1 MSVLLGLFFELTM
14 SLTMLRFALLFLAVL
29 ALPVQAATV
38 NDLYQTQVT
47 LIGSDQQADQ
57 AAREQGL
64 ANVLV
69 KISGNTDILNNS
81 AIKAAITNSGRY
93 ISQFGYNQV
102 NGQRAIDLSFDKNQ
116 IKQLLIQSKASIWK
130 DQRPNILVW
139 MVDNDG
145 QQRNILW
152 DQSTNALVSDT
163 KQAAD
168 SRGLPLTFPVGDM
181 TDATAINV
189 SDLWGNFIDPI
200 AAASTRYHADGLLL
214 VKAQQQPDGT
224 VSLNWQFY
232 PQQPSK
238 IATADTQPITGTT
251 SGTLAQTSNKMINQV
266 TDYLANKYA
275 VVLGG
280 VAGGKIN
287 IEVDNIHSTED
298 FFALEKML
306 SNLTTVGSANAMRIK
321 GNSVIF
327 QLNLQGSEQA
337 FHQEISHD
345 NQISQTQ
352 SAVAFAADPV
362 VSTPVAVTPVATT
375 DASAVT
381 STAAVTSAPVVNA
394 LTVTP
399 QNIYSWNS

>member
-1 MSVLLGLFFELTM
+1 M

-29 ALPVQAATV
+29 VLPVQAATV

-47 LIGSDQQADQ
+47 LIGNDQQADQ

-69 KISGNTDILNNS
+69 KISGNTDVLDNV
-81 AIKAAITNSGRY
+81 AIKTAITNSGHY
-93 ISQFGYNQV
+93 ISQFGYSQV
-102 NGQRAIDLSFDKNQ
+102 NGQRAIDLSFDKHQ
-116 IKQLLIQSKASIWK
+116 IKQLLIKSKASIWK

-139 MVDNDG
+139 MVDSDG

-152 DQSTNALVSDT
+152 DQSTNGLVNDT

-181 TDATAINV
+181 TDATAVNA
-189 SDLWGNFIDPI
+189 SDLWGDFIDPI
-200 AAASTRYHADGLLL
+200 ASASAHYHADGLLL
-214 VKAQQQPDGT
+214 VKAQQQPDGS

-232 PQQPSK
+232 PQKPSQ
-238 IATADTQPITGTT
+238 IATAATQPMTGTA
-251 SGTLAQTSNKMINQV
+251 SGTLAQTSTKMINQV

-280 VAGGKIN
+280 VAGGNIN
-287 IEVDNIHSTED
+287 IEVDNIHSTEN

-306 SNLTTVGSANAMRIK
+306 NGLTTVHSANAMRIK

-327 QLNLQGSEQA
+327 QLDLQGSEQA
-337 FHQEISHD
+337 FRQEISND
-345 NQISQTQ
+345 SQVRQTQ
-352 SAVAFAADPV
+352 SGVAFAADPA
-362 VSTPVAVTPVATT
+362 VSTPVAATT
-375 DASAVT
+375 PSSVPAV
-381 STAAVTSAPVVNA
+381 SV

-399 QNIYSWNS
+399 QNIYYWNS

>member
-1 MSVLLGLFFELTM
+1 M

-29 ALPVQAATV
+29 VLPVQAATV
-38 NDLYQTQVT
+38 NDLYRTQVT

-69 KISGNTDILNNS
+69 KISGNTDILNN
-81 AIKAAITNSGRY
+81 ATIKTAITNSGRY
-93 ISQFGYNQV
+93 VSQLGYSQV
-102 NGQRAIDLSFDKNQ
+102 DGQRAINLSFDKNQ
-116 IKQLLIQSKASIWK
+116 IKQLLIKSKASIWK

-152 DQSTNALVSDT
+152 DQSTNALVNDT

-168 SRGLPLTFPVGDM
+168 SRGLPLTFPVGDI
-181 TDATAINV
+181 TDETAVNA
-189 SDLWGNFIDPI
+189 SDLWGGFIDPI
-200 AAASTRYHADGLLL
+200 AVASTRYHADGLLL
-214 VKAQQQPDGT
+214 VKAQQQPDGN

-238 IATADTQPITGTT
+238 IATVEVQPITGTT
-251 SGTLAQTSNKMINQV
+251 SGTLAQSSNKMINQV

-280 VAGGKIN
+280 VAGGKVN
-287 IEVDNIHSTED
+287 IEVDNIQSTEN

-306 SNLTTVGSANAMRIK
+306 NGLTTVNSANAMRIK
-321 GNSVIF
+321 GDSVIF

-345 NQISQTQ
+345 DQVRQTQ
-352 SAVAFAADPV
+352 SAIAFAADPV
-362 VSTPVAVTPVATT
+362 VSTTSAIIPVTT
-375 DASAVT
+375 DTVSAVP
-381 STAAVTSAPVVNA
+381 SVTASSA

>member
-1 MSVLLGLFFELTM
+1 
-14 SLTMLRFALLFLAVL
+14 MLRFALLFLAVL
-29 ALPVQAATV
+29 VLPVQAATV
-38 NDLYQTQVT
+38 NDLYRTQVT

-69 KISGNTDILNNS
+69 KISGNTDILNN
-81 AIKAAITNSGRY
+81 ATIKTAITNSGRY
-93 ISQFGYNQV
+93 VSQLGYSQV
-102 NGQRAIDLSFDKNQ
+102 DGQRAINLSFDKNQ
-116 IKQLLIQSKASIWK
+116 IKQLLIKSKASIWK

-152 DQSTNALVSDT
+152 DQSTNALVNDT
-163 KQAAD
+163 TQAAD
-168 SRGLPLTFPVGDM
+168 SRGLPLTFPVGDI
-181 TDATAINV
+181 TDETAVNA
-189 SDLWGNFIDPI
+189 SDLWGGFIDPI
-200 AAASTRYHADGLLL
+200 AVASTRYHADGLLL
-214 VKAQQQPDGT
+214 VKAQQQPDGN

-238 IATADTQPITGTT
+238 IATAEVQPITGTT
-251 SGTLAQTSNKMINQV
+251 SGTLAQSSNKMINQV

-280 VAGGKIN
+280 VAGGKVN
-287 IEVDNIHSTED
+287 IEVDNIQSTEN

-306 SNLTTVGSANAMRIK
+306 NGLTTVNSANAMRIK
-321 GNSVIF
+321 GDSVIF

-345 NQISQTQ
+345 DQVRQTQ
-352 SAVAFAADPV
+352 SAIAFAADPV
-362 VSTPVAVTPVATT
+362 VSTTSAIIPVTT
-375 DASAVT
+375 DTVSAVP
-381 STAAVTSAPVVNA
+381 SVTASSA

>member
-1 MSVLLGLFFELTM
+1 
-14 SLTMLRFALLFLAVL
+14 MLRFALLFLAVL
-29 ALPVQAATV
+29 ALPVRAATV
-38 NDLYQTQVT
+38 NDLYQTQVA

-69 KISGNTDILNNS
+69 KISGNTDILNNP

-93 ISQFGYNQV
+93 ISQFGYSQID
-102 NGQRAIDLSFDKNQ
+102 GQRALDLSFDKNQ
-116 IKQLLIQSKASIWK
+116 IKQLLMQSKASIWK

-139 MVDNDG
+139 MVDSDG

-152 DQSTNALVSDT
+152 DQSTNALVNDT

-168 SRGLPLTFPVGDM
+168 SRGLPLTFPVGDI
-181 TDATAINV
+181 TDATAVNV

-200 AAASTRYHADGLLL
+200 AAASHRYHANGLLL

-238 IATADTQPITGTT
+238 IATADTQPITGTA
-251 SGTLAQTSNKMINQV
+251 SGTLAQTSTQMINKV

-280 VAGGKIN
+280 VAGGKVN
-287 IEVDNIHSTED
+287 IEVDNIQSTED

-306 SNLTTVGSANAMRIK
+306 NNLTTVGSANAMRIK

-337 FHQEISHD
+337 FRQEISHD
-345 NQISQTQ
+345 NQVSQAQ
-352 SAVAFAADPV
+352 SGVAFAADSVP
-362 VSTPVAVTPVATT
+362 TPAVAPTSATTTASAITATTPSSVTP
-375 DASAVT
+375 
-381 STAAVTSAPVVNA
+381 
-394 LTVTP
+394 LTVSP
-399 QNIYSWNS
+399 QNVYDWNS

>member
-1 MSVLLGLFFELTM
+1 M

-29 ALPVQAATV
+29 VLPVQAATV
-38 NDLYQTQVT
+38 NDLYRTQVT

-69 KISGNTDILNNS
+69 KISGNTDILNN
-81 AIKAAITNSGRY
+81 ATIKTAITNSGRY
-93 ISQFGYNQV
+93 VSQLGYSQV
-102 NGQRAIDLSFDKNQ
+102 DGQRAINLSFDKNQ
-116 IKQLLIQSKASIWK
+116 IKQLLIKSKASIWK

-152 DQSTNALVSDT
+152 DQSTNALVNDT

-168 SRGLPLTFPVGDM
+168 SRGLPLTFPVGDI
-181 TDATAINV
+181 TDETAVNA
-189 SDLWGNFIDPI
+189 SDLWGGFIDPI
-200 AAASTRYHADGLLL
+200 AVASTRYHADGLLL
-214 VKAQQQPDGT
+214 VKAQQQPDGN

-238 IATADTQPITGTT
+238 IATVEVQPITGIT
-251 SGTLAQTSNKMINQV
+251 SGTLAQSSNKMINQV

-280 VAGGKIN
+280 VAGGKVN
-287 IEVDNIHSTED
+287 IEVDNIQSTEN

-306 SNLTTVGSANAMRIK
+306 NGLTTVNSANAMRIK
-321 GNSVIF
+321 GDSVIF

-345 NQISQTQ
+345 DQVRQTQ
-352 SAVAFAADPV
+352 SAIAFAADPV
-362 VSTPVAVTPVATT
+362 VSTTSAIIPVTT
-375 DASAVT
+375 DTVSAVP
-381 STAAVTSAPVVNA
+381 SVTASSA

>member
-1 MSVLLGLFFELTM
+1 
-14 SLTMLRFALLFLAVL
+14 MLRFALLFLAVL
-29 ALPVQAATV
+29 ALPVRAATV
-38 NDLYQTQVT
+38 NDLYQTQVA

-93 ISQFGYNQV
+93 ISQFGYSQV
-102 NGQRAIDLSFDKNQ
+102 DGQRALDLSFDKNQ

-139 MVDNDG
+139 MVDSDG

-152 DQSTNALVSDT
+152 DQSTNALVNDT

-168 SRGLPLTFPVGDM
+168 SRGLPLTFPVGDI
-181 TDATAINV
+181 TDATAVNV

-200 AAASTRYHADGLLL
+200 AAASHRYNANGLLL

-238 IATADTQPITGTT
+238 IATAETQPITGTA
-251 SGTLAQTSNKMINQV
+251 SGTLAQTSTQMINKV

-275 VVLGG
+275 VALGG
-280 VAGGKIN
+280 VAGGKVN
-287 IEVDNIHSTED
+287 IEVDNIQSTED

-306 SNLTTVGSANAMRIK
+306 NNLTTVGSANAMRIK

-337 FHQEISHD
+337 FRQEISHD
-345 NQISQTQ
+345 NQVSQAQ

-362 VSTPVAVTPVATT
+362 PTPAVAPASATT
-375 DASAVT
+375 TASAVT
-381 STAAVTSAPVVNA
+381 ATTPSSVTP
-394 LTVTP
+394 LTVSP
-399 QNIYSWNS
+399 QNIYDWNS

>member
-29 ALPVQAATV
+29 ALPIQAATV

-47 LIGSDQQADQ
+47 LIGNDQQADQ

-69 KISGNTDILNNS
+69 KISGNTDILNNP
-81 AIKAAITNSGRY
+81 AIKTAITNSGSY
-93 ISQFGYNQV
+93 ISQFGYSQV
-102 NGQRAIDLSFDKNQ
+102 DGQRAIDLSFDKNQ

-139 MVDNDG
+139 MVDSDG

-152 DQSTNALVSDT
+152 DQSTNALINDT

-168 SRGLPLTFPVGDM
+168 SRGLPLTFPVGDI
-181 TDATAINV
+181 TDATAVNV

-200 AAASTRYHADGLLL
+200 AAASTRYHADGVLL
-214 VKAQQQPDGT
+214 VKALQQPNSN

-238 IATADTQPITGTT
+238 IASADTQPITGTT
-251 SGTLAQTSNKMINQV
+251 SGTLAQTSTKMINQV
-266 TDYLANKYA
+266 TDYLAHKYA

-280 VAGGKIN
+280 VAGGQIN
-287 IEVDNIHSTED
+287 IEVDNIQSTED

-306 SNLTTVGSANAMRIK
+306 NNLTTVGSANAMRIK

-337 FHQEISHD
+337 FRQEISHD
-345 NQISQTQ
+345 DQVHQTQ

-362 VSTPVAVTPVATT
+362 LPTATAPVGAST
-375 DASAVT
+375 ST
-381 STAAVTSAPVVNA
+381 STAPAITTSSVPVVNA

-399 QNIYSWNS
+399 QNIYYWNS

>member
-1 MSVLLGLFFELTM
+1 M

-29 ALPVQAATV
+29 ALPIQAATV

-47 LIGSDQQADQ
+47 LIGNDQQADQ

-69 KISGNTDILNNS
+69 KISGNTDILNNP
-81 AIKAAITNSGRY
+81 AIKTAITNSGSY
-93 ISQFGYNQV
+93 ISQFGYSQV
-102 NGQRAIDLSFDKNQ
+102 DGQRAIDLSFDKNQ

-139 MVDNDG
+139 MVDSDG

-152 DQSTNALVSDT
+152 DQSTNALINDT

-168 SRGLPLTFPVGDM
+168 SRGLPLTFPVGDII
-181 TDATAINV
+181 DATAVNV

-200 AAASTRYHADGLLL
+200 AAASTRYHADGVLL
-214 VKAQQQPDGT
+214 VKALQQPNSN

-238 IATADTQPITGTT
+238 IASADTQPITGTT
-251 SGTLAQTSNKMINQV
+251 SGTLAQTSTKMINQV
-266 TDYLANKYA
+266 TDYLAHKYA

-280 VAGGKIN
+280 VAGGQIN
-287 IEVDNIHSTED
+287 IEVDNIQSTED

-306 SNLTTVGSANAMRIK
+306 NNLTTVGSANAMRIK

-337 FHQEISHD
+337 FRQEISHD
-345 NQISQTQ
+345 DQVHQTQ

-362 VSTPVAVTPVATT
+362 LPTATAPVGAST
-375 DASAVT
+375 ST
-381 STAAVTSAPVVNA
+381 STAPAITTSSVPVVNA

-399 QNIYSWNS
+399 QNIYYWNS

>member
-1 MSVLLGLFFELTM
+1 M

-29 ALPVQAATV
+29 VLPVQAATV

-47 LIGSDQQADQ
+47 LIGNDQQADQ

-69 KISGNTDILNNS
+69 KISGNTDVLDNV
-81 AIKAAITNSGRY
+81 AIKTAITNSGHY
-93 ISQFGYNQV
+93 ISQFGYSQV
-102 NGQRAIDLSFDKNQ
+102 NGQRAIDLSFDKHQ
-116 IKQLLIQSKASIWK
+116 IKQLLIKSKASIWK

-139 MVDNDG
+139 MVDSDG

-152 DQSTNALVSDT
+152 DQSTNGLVSDT

-181 TDATAINV
+181 TDATAVNA
-189 SDLWGNFIDPI
+189 SDLWGDFIDPI
-200 AAASTRYHADGLLL
+200 ASASAHYNADGLLL
-214 VKAQQQPDGT
+214 VKAQQQPDGN

-238 IATADTQPITGTT
+238 IATTETQPISGTT
-251 SGTLAQTSNKMINQV
+251 LGTLAQTSTKMINQV
-266 TDYLANKYA
+266 TDYLAKKYA

-280 VAGGKIN
+280 AAGGNIN
-287 IEVDNIHSTED
+287 IEVDNIHSTEN

-306 SNLTTVGSANAMRIK
+306 NGLTTVHSANAMRIK

-345 NQISQTQ
+345 DQIRQTQ
-352 SAVAFAADPV
+352 SGVAFAADPA
-362 VSTPVAVTPVATT
+362 VSTPVTA
-375 DASAVT
+375 T
-381 STAAVTSAPVVNA
+381 STAATTPSSVPAVSV

-399 QNIYSWNS
+399 QNIYYWNS

>member
-29 ALPVQAATV
+29 ALPIQAATV

-47 LIGSDQQADQ
+47 LIGNDQQADQ

-69 KISGNTDILNNS
+69 KISGNTDILNNP
-81 AIKAAITNSGRY
+81 AIKTAITNSGSY
-93 ISQFGYNQV
+93 ISQFGYSQV
-102 NGQRAIDLSFDKNQ
+102 DGQRAIDLSFDKNQ

-139 MVDNDG
+139 MVDSDG

-152 DQSTNALVSDT
+152 DQSTNALINDT

-168 SRGLPLTFPVGDM
+168 SRGLPLTFPVGDI
-181 TDATAINV
+181 TDATAVNV

-200 AAASTRYHADGLLL
+200 AAASTRYHADGVLL
-214 VKAQQQPDGT
+214 VKAQQQPNGN

-238 IATADTQPITGTT
+238 IASADTQPITGTT
-251 SGTLAQTSNKMINQV
+251 SGTLAQTSTKMINQV
-266 TDYLANKYA
+266 TDYLAHKYA

-280 VAGGKIN
+280 VAGGQIN
-287 IEVDNIHSTED
+287 IEVDNIQSTED

-306 SNLTTVGSANAMRIK
+306 NNLTTVGSANAMRIK

-337 FHQEISHD
+337 FRQEISHD
-345 NQISQTQ
+345 DQVHQTQ

-362 VSTPVAVTPVATT
+362 LPTATAPVGAST
-375 DASAVT
+375 ST
-381 STAAVTSAPVVNA
+381 STAPAITTSSVPVVNA

-399 QNIYSWNS
+399 QNIYYWNS

>member
-1 MSVLLGLFFELTM
+1 
-14 SLTMLRFALLFLAVL
+14 MLRFALLFLAVL
-29 ALPVQAATV
+29 VLPVQAATV
-38 NDLYQTQVT
+38 NDLYRTQVT

-69 KISGNTDILNNS
+69 KISGNTDILNN
-81 AIKAAITNSGRY
+81 ATIKTAITNSGRY
-93 ISQFGYNQV
+93 VSQLGYSQV
-102 NGQRAIDLSFDKNQ
+102 DGQRAINLSFDKNQ
-116 IKQLLIQSKASIWK
+116 IKQLLIKSKASIWK

-152 DQSTNALVSDT
+152 DQSTNALVNDT

-168 SRGLPLTFPVGDM
+168 SRGLPLTFPVGDI
-181 TDATAINV
+181 TDETAVNA
-189 SDLWGNFIDPI
+189 SDLWGGFIDPI
-200 AAASTRYHADGLLL
+200 AVASTSYHADGLLL
-214 VKAQQQPDGT
+214 VKAQQQPDGN

-238 IATADTQPITGTT
+238 IATAEVQPITGTT
-251 SGTLAQTSNKMINQV
+251 SGTLAQSSNKMINQV

-280 VAGGKIN
+280 VAGGKVN
-287 IEVDNIHSTED
+287 IEVDNIQSTEN

-306 SNLTTVGSANAMRIK
+306 NGLTTVNSANAMRIK
-321 GNSVIF
+321 GDSVIF

-345 NQISQTQ
+345 DQVRQTQ
-352 SAVAFAADPV
+352 SAIAFAADPV
-362 VSTPVAVTPVATT
+362 VSTTSAIIPVATDT
-375 DASAVT
+375 VSAVP
-381 STAAVTSAPVVNA
+381 SVTASSA

>member
-1 MSVLLGLFFELTM
+1 M

-29 ALPVQAATV
+29 VLPVQAATV
-38 NDLYQTQVT
+38 NDLYRTQVT

-69 KISGNTDILNNS
+69 KISGNTDILNN
-81 AIKAAITNSGRY
+81 ATIKTAITNSGRY
-93 ISQFGYNQV
+93 VSQLGYSQV
-102 NGQRAIDLSFDKNQ
+102 DGQRAINLSFDKNQ
-116 IKQLLIQSKASIWK
+116 IKQLLIKSKASIWK

-152 DQSTNALVSDT
+152 DQSTNALVNDT

-168 SRGLPLTFPVGDM
+168 SRGLPLTFPVGDI
-181 TDATAINV
+181 TDETAVNA
-189 SDLWGNFIDPI
+189 SDLWGGFIDPI
-200 AAASTRYHADGLLL
+200 AVASTRYHADGLLL
-214 VKAQQQPDGT
+214 VKAQQQPDGN

-238 IATADTQPITGTT
+238 IATAEVQPITGTT
-251 SGTLAQTSNKMINQV
+251 SGTLAQSSNKMINQV

-280 VAGGKIN
+280 VAGGKVN
-287 IEVDNIHSTED
+287 IEVDNIQSTEN

-306 SNLTTVGSANAMRIK
+306 NGLTTVNSANAMRIK
-321 GNSVIF
+321 GDSVIF

-345 NQISQTQ
+345 DQVRQTQ
-352 SAVAFAADPV
+352 SAIAFAADPV
-362 VSTPVAVTPVATT
+362 VSTTSAIIPVTT
-375 DASAVT
+375 DTVSAVP
-381 STAAVTSAPVVNA
+381 SVTASSA

>member
-1 MSVLLGLFFELTM
+1 
-14 SLTMLRFALLFLAVL
+14 MLRFALLFLAVL
-29 ALPVQAATV
+29 VLPVQAATV
-38 NDLYQTQVT
+38 NDLYRTQVT

-69 KISGNTDILNNS
+69 KISGNTDILNN
-81 AIKAAITNSGRY
+81 ATIKTAITNSGRY
-93 ISQFGYNQV
+93 VSQLGYSQV
-102 NGQRAIDLSFDKNQ
+102 DGQRAIDLSFDKNQ
-116 IKQLLIQSKASIWK
+116 IKQLLIKSKASIWK

-152 DQSTNALVSDT
+152 DQSTNALVNDT

-168 SRGLPLTFPVGDM
+168 SRGLPLTFPVGDI
-181 TDATAINV
+181 TDETAVNA
-189 SDLWGNFIDPI
+189 SDLWGGFIDPI
-200 AAASTRYHADGLLL
+200 AVASTRYHADGLLL
-214 VKAQQQPDGT
+214 VKAQQQPDGN

-238 IATADTQPITGTT
+238 IATAEVQPITGTT
-251 SGTLAQTSNKMINQV
+251 SGTLAQSSNKMINQV

-280 VAGGKIN
+280 VAGGKVN
-287 IEVDNIHSTED
+287 IEVDNIQSTEN

-306 SNLTTVGSANAMRIK
+306 NGLTTVNSANAMRIK
-321 GNSVIF
+321 GDSVIF

-345 NQISQTQ
+345 DQVRQTQ
-352 SAVAFAADPV
+352 SAIAFAADPV
-362 VSTPVAVTPVATT
+362 VSTTSAIIPVTT
-375 DASAVT
+375 DTVSAVP
-381 STAAVTSAPVVNA
+381 SVTASSA

>member
-1 MSVLLGLFFELTM
+1 
-14 SLTMLRFALLFLAVL
+14 MLRFALLFLAVL

-47 LIGSDQQADQ
+47 LIGNDQQADQ

-69 KISGNTDILNNS
+69 KISGNTDVLDNA
-81 AIKAAITNSGRY
+81 AIKTAITNSGHY
-93 ISQFGYNQV
+93 ISQFGYSQV
-102 NGQRAIDLSFDKNQ
+102 NGQRAIDLSFDKHQ
-116 IKQLLIQSKASIWK
+116 IKQLLIKSKASIWK

-139 MVDNDG
+139 MVDSDG

-152 DQSTNALVSDT
+152 DQSTNGLVNDT

-181 TDATAINV
+181 TDATAVNA
-189 SDLWGNFIDPI
+189 SDLWGDFIDPI
-200 AAASTRYHADGLLL
+200 ASASAHYNADGLLL
-214 VKAQQQPDGT
+214 VKAQQQPDGN

-238 IATADTQPITGTT
+238 IATTETQPISGTT
-251 SGTLAQTSNKMINQV
+251 SGTLAQTSTKMINQV
-266 TDYLANKYA
+266 TDYLAKKYA

-280 VAGGKIN
+280 VAGGNIN
-287 IEVDNIHSTED
+287 IEVDNIHSTEN

-306 SNLTTVGSANAMRIK
+306 NGLTTVHSANAMRIK

-345 NQISQTQ
+345 DQIRQIQ
-352 SAVAFAADPV
+352 SGVAFAADPA
-362 VSTPVAVTPVATT
+362 VSTPVTA
-375 DASAVT
+375 T
-381 STAAVTSAPVVNA
+381 STAATTPSSVPAVSV

-399 QNIYSWNS
+399 QNIYYWNS

>member
-1 MSVLLGLFFELTM
+1 MSALLGLFFELTM

-29 ALPVQAATV
+29 ALPVRAATV
-38 NDLYQTQVT
+38 NDLYQTQVA

-93 ISQFGYNQV
+93 ISQFGYSQV
-102 NGQRAIDLSFDKNQ
+102 DGQRALDLSFDKNQ

-139 MVDNDG
+139 MVDSDG

-152 DQSTNALVSDT
+152 DQSTNALVNDT

-168 SRGLPLTFPVGDM
+168 SRGLPLTFPVGDI
-181 TDATAINV
+181 TDATAVNV

-200 AAASTRYHADGLLL
+200 AAASHRYHANGLLL

-238 IATADTQPITGTT
+238 IATAETQPITGTA
-251 SGTLAQTSNKMINQV
+251 SGTLAQTSTQMINKV

-275 VVLGG
+275 VALGG
-280 VAGGKIN
+280 VAGGKVN
-287 IEVDNIHSTED
+287 IEVDNIQSTED

-306 SNLTTVGSANAMRIK
+306 NNLTTVGSANAMRIK

-337 FHQEISHD
+337 FRQEISHD
-345 NQISQTQ
+345 NQVSQAQ

-362 VSTPVAVTPVATT
+362 PTPAVAPASATT
-375 DASAVT
+375 TASAVT
-381 STAAVTSAPVVNA
+381 ATTPSSVTP
-394 LTVTP
+394 LTVSP
-399 QNIYSWNS
+399 QNIYDWNS

>member
-1 MSVLLGLFFELTM
+1 M

-29 ALPVQAATV
+29 ALPIQAATV

-47 LIGSDQQADQ
+47 LIGNDQQADQ

-69 KISGNTDILNNS
+69 KISGNTDILNNP
-81 AIKAAITNSGRY
+81 AIKTAITNSGSY
-93 ISQFGYNQV
+93 ISQFGYSQV
-102 NGQRAIDLSFDKNQ
+102 DGQRAIDLSFDKNQ

-139 MVDNDG
+139 MVDSDG

-152 DQSTNALVSDT
+152 DQSTNALINDT

-168 SRGLPLTFPVGDM
+168 SRGLPLTFPVGDI
-181 TDATAINV
+181 TDATAVNV

-200 AAASTRYHADGLLL
+200 AAASTRYHADGVLL
-214 VKAQQQPDGT
+214 VKALQQPNSN

-238 IATADTQPITGTT
+238 IASADTQPITGTT
-251 SGTLAQTSNKMINQV
+251 SGTLAQTSTKMINQV
-266 TDYLANKYA
+266 TDYLAHKYA

-280 VAGGKIN
+280 VAGGQIN
-287 IEVDNIHSTED
+287 IEVDNIQSTED

-306 SNLTTVGSANAMRIK
+306 NNLTTVGSANAMRIK

-337 FHQEISHD
+337 FRQEISHD
-345 NQISQTQ
+345 DQVHQTQ

-362 VSTPVAVTPVATT
+362 LPTATAPVGAST
-375 DASAVT
+375 ST
-381 STAAVTSAPVVNA
+381 STAPAITTSSVPVVNA

-399 QNIYSWNS
+399 QNIYYWNS

>member
-1 MSVLLGLFFELTM
+1 
-14 SLTMLRFALLFLAVL
+14 MLRFALLFLAVL
-29 ALPVQAATV
+29 VLPVQAATV
-38 NDLYQTQVT
+38 NDLYRTQVT

-69 KISGNTDILNNS
+69 KISGNTDILNN
-81 AIKAAITNSGRY
+81 ATIKTAITNSGRY
-93 ISQFGYNQV
+93 VSQLGYSQV
-102 NGQRAIDLSFDKNQ
+102 DGQRAINLSFDKNQ
-116 IKQLLIQSKASIWK
+116 IKQLLIKSKASIWK
-130 DQRPNILVW
+130 EQRPNILVW

-152 DQSTNALVSDT
+152 DQSTNALVNDT

-168 SRGLPLTFPVGDM
+168 SRGLPLTFPVGDI
-181 TDATAINV
+181 TDETAVNA
-189 SDLWGNFIDPI
+189 SDLWGGFIDPI
-200 AAASTRYHADGLLL
+200 AVASTRYHADGLLL
-214 VKAQQQPDGT
+214 VKAQQQPDGN

-238 IATADTQPITGTT
+238 IATAEVQPITGTT
-251 SGTLAQTSNKMINQV
+251 SGTLAQSSNKMINQV

-280 VAGGKIN
+280 VAGGKVN
-287 IEVDNIHSTED
+287 IEVDNIQSTEN

-306 SNLTTVGSANAMRIK
+306 NGLTTVNSANAMRIK
-321 GNSVIF
+321 GDSVIF

-345 NQISQTQ
+345 DQVRQTQ
-352 SAVAFAADPV
+352 SAIAFAADPV
-362 VSTPVAVTPVATT
+362 VSTTSAIIPVTT
-375 DASAVT
+375 DTVSAVP
-381 STAAVTSAPVVNA
+381 SVTASSA
-394 LTVTP
+394 LTVTA

>member
-1 MSVLLGLFFELTM
+1 
-14 SLTMLRFALLFLAVL
+14 MLRFALLFLAVL
-29 ALPVQAATV
+29 ALPVRAATV
-38 NDLYQTQVT
+38 NDLYQTQVA

-93 ISQFGYNQV
+93 ISQFGYSQV
-102 NGQRAIDLSFDKNQ
+102 DGQRALDLSFDKNQ
-116 IKQLLIQSKASIWK
+116 IKQLLMQSKASIWK

-139 MVDNDG
+139 MVDSDG

-152 DQSTNALVSDT
+152 DQSTNALVNDT

-168 SRGLPLTFPVGDM
+168 SRGLPLTFPVGDI
-181 TDATAINV
+181 TDATAVNV

-200 AAASTRYHADGLLL
+200 ATASHRYHANGLLL
-214 VKAQQQPDGT
+214 VKALQQPDGT
-224 VSLNWQFY
+224 VSLNWKFY

-238 IATADTQPITGTT
+238 IATADTQPITGTA
-251 SGTLAQTSNKMINQV
+251 SGTLAQTSTQMINKV
-266 TDYLANKYA
+266 TDYLAKKYA

-280 VAGGKIN
+280 VAGGKVN
-287 IEVDNIHSTED
+287 IEVDNIQSTED

-306 SNLTTVGSANAMRIK
+306 NNLTTVGSANAMRIK

-337 FHQEISHD
+337 FRQEISHD
-345 NQISQTQ
+345 NQVSKAQ
-352 SAVAFAADPV
+352 SAVAFAADSVP
-362 VSTPVAVTPVATT
+362 TPAVAPASATTTASAITATTPSSVTP
-375 DASAVT
+375 
-381 STAAVTSAPVVNA
+381 
-394 LTVTP
+394 LTVSP
-399 QNIYSWNS
+399 QNVYDWNS

>member
-1 MSVLLGLFFELTM
+1 M

-29 ALPVQAATV
+29 ALPIQAATV

-47 LIGSDQQADQ
+47 LIGNDQQADQ

-69 KISGNTDILNNS
+69 KISGNTDILNNP
-81 AIKAAITNSGRY
+81 AIKTAITNSGSY
-93 ISQFGYNQV
+93 ISQFGYSQV
-102 NGQRAIDLSFDKNQ
+102 DGQRAIDLSFDKNQ

-139 MVDNDG
+139 MVDSDG

-152 DQSTNALVSDT
+152 DQSTNALINDT

-168 SRGLPLTFPVGDM
+168 SRGLPLTFPVGDI
-181 TDATAINV
+181 TDATAVNV

-200 AAASTRYHADGLLL
+200 AAASTRYHADGVLL
-214 VKAQQQPDGT
+214 VKALQQPNGN

-238 IATADTQPITGTT
+238 IASADTQPITGTT
-251 SGTLAQTSNKMINQV
+251 SGTLAQTSTKMINQV
-266 TDYLANKYA
+266 TDYLAHKYA

-280 VAGGKIN
+280 VAGGQIN
-287 IEVDNIHSTED
+287 IEVDNIQSTED

-306 SNLTTVGSANAMRIK
+306 NNLTTVGSANAMRIK

-337 FHQEISHD
+337 FRQEISHD
-345 NQISQTQ
+345 DQVHQTQ

-362 VSTPVAVTPVATT
+362 LPTATAPVGAST
-375 DASAVT
+375 ST
-381 STAAVTSAPVVNA
+381 STAPAITTSSVPVVNA

-399 QNIYSWNS
+399 QNIYYWNS

>member
-1 MSVLLGLFFELTM
+1 
-14 SLTMLRFALLFLAVL
+14 MLRFALLFLAVL
-29 ALPVQAATV
+29 ALPVRAATV
-38 NDLYQTQVT
+38 NDLYQTQVA

-93 ISQFGYNQV
+93 ISQFGYSQV
-102 NGQRAIDLSFDKNQ
+102 DGQRALDLSFDKNQ

-139 MVDNDG
+139 MVDSDG

-152 DQSTNALVSDT
+152 DQSTNALVNDT

-168 SRGLPLTFPVGDM
+168 SRGLPLTFPVGDI
-181 TDATAINV
+181 TDATAVNV

-200 AAASTRYHADGLLL
+200 AAASHRYHANGLLL

-224 VSLNWQFY
+224 VNLNWQFY

-238 IATADTQPITGTT
+238 IATAETQPITGTA
-251 SGTLAQTSNKMINQV
+251 SGTLAQTSTQMINKV

-275 VVLGG
+275 VALGG
-280 VAGGKIN
+280 VAGGKVN
-287 IEVDNIHSTED
+287 IEVDNIQSTED

-306 SNLTTVGSANAMRIK
+306 NNLTTVGSANAMRIK

-337 FHQEISHD
+337 FRQEISHD
-345 NQISQTQ
+345 NQVSQAQ

-362 VSTPVAVTPVATT
+362 PTPAVAPASATT
-375 DASAVT
+375 TASAVT
-381 STAAVTSAPVVNA
+381 ATTPSSVTP
-394 LTVTP
+394 LTVSP
-399 QNIYSWNS
+399 QNIYDWNS

>member
-1 MSVLLGLFFELTM
+1 M

-29 ALPVQAATV
+29 VLPVQAATV
-38 NDLYQTQVT
+38 NDLYRTQVT

-69 KISGNTDILNNS
+69 KISGNTDILNN
-81 AIKAAITNSGRY
+81 ATIKTAITNSGRY
-93 ISQFGYNQV
+93 VSQLGYSQV
-102 NGQRAIDLSFDKNQ
+102 DGQRAINLSFDKNQ
-116 IKQLLIQSKASIWK
+116 IKQLLIKSKASIWK

-152 DQSTNALVSDT
+152 DQSTNALVNDT

-168 SRGLPLTFPVGDM
+168 SRGLPLTFPVGDI
-181 TDATAINV
+181 TDETAVNA
-189 SDLWGNFIDPI
+189 SDLWGGFIDPI
-200 AAASTRYHADGLLL
+200 AVASTRYHADGLLL
-214 VKAQQQPDGT
+214 AKAQQQPDGN

-238 IATADTQPITGTT
+238 IATAEVQPITGTT
-251 SGTLAQTSNKMINQV
+251 SGTLAQSSNKMINQV

-280 VAGGKIN
+280 VAGGKVN
-287 IEVDNIHSTED
+287 IEVDNIQSTEN

-306 SNLTTVGSANAMRIK
+306 NGLTTVNSANAMRIK
-321 GNSVIF
+321 GDSVIF

-345 NQISQTQ
+345 DQVRQTQ
-352 SAVAFAADPV
+352 SAIAFAADPV
-362 VSTPVAVTPVATT
+362 VSTTSAIIPVTT
-375 DASAVT
+375 DTVSAVP
-381 STAAVTSAPVVNA
+381 SVTASSA

>member
-1 MSVLLGLFFELTM
+1 M

-29 ALPVQAATV
+29 ALPIQAATV

-47 LIGSDQQADQ
+47 LIGNDQQADQ

-69 KISGNTDILNNS
+69 KISGNTDILNNP
-81 AIKAAITNSGRY
+81 AIKTAITNSGSY
-93 ISQFGYNQV
+93 ISQFGYSQV
-102 NGQRAIDLSFDKNQ
+102 DGQRAIDLSFDKNQ

-139 MVDNDG
+139 MVDSDG

-152 DQSTNALVSDT
+152 DQSTNALINDT

-168 SRGLPLTFPVGDM
+168 SRGLPLTFPVGDI
-181 TDATAINV
+181 TDATAVNV

-200 AAASTRYHADGLLL
+200 AAASTRYHADGVLL
-214 VKAQQQPDGT
+214 VKAQQQPNGN

-238 IATADTQPITGTT
+238 IASADTQPITGTT
-251 SGTLAQTSNKMINQV
+251 SGTLAQTSTKMINQV
-266 TDYLANKYA
+266 TDYLAHKYA

-280 VAGGKIN
+280 VAGGQIN
-287 IEVDNIHSTED
+287 IEVDNIQSTED

-306 SNLTTVGSANAMRIK
+306 NNLTTVGSANAMRIK

-337 FHQEISHD
+337 FRQEISHD
-345 NQISQTQ
+345 DQVHQTQ

-362 VSTPVAVTPVATT
+362 LPTATAPVGAST
-375 DASAVT
+375 ST
-381 STAAVTSAPVVNA
+381 STAPAITTSSVPVVNA

-399 QNIYSWNS
+399 QNIYYWNS

>member
-1 MSVLLGLFFELTM
+1 
-14 SLTMLRFALLFLAVL
+14 MLRFALLFLAVL
-29 ALPVQAATV
+29 ALPIQAATV

-47 LIGSDQQADQ
+47 LIGNDQQADQ

-69 KISGNTDILNNS
+69 KISGNTDILNNP
-81 AIKAAITNSGRY
+81 AIKTAITNSGSY
-93 ISQFGYNQV
+93 ISQFGYSQV
-102 NGQRAIDLSFDKNQ
+102 DGQRAIDLSFDKNQ

-139 MVDNDG
+139 MVDSDG

-152 DQSTNALVSDT
+152 DQSTNALINDT

-168 SRGLPLTFPVGDM
+168 SRGLPLTFPVGDI
-181 TDATAINV
+181 TDATAVNV

-200 AAASTRYHADGLLL
+200 AAASTRYHADGVLL
-214 VKAQQQPDGT
+214 VKAQQQPNGN

-238 IATADTQPITGTT
+238 IASADTQPITGTT
-251 SGTLAQTSNKMINQV
+251 SGTLAQTSTKMINQV
-266 TDYLANKYA
+266 TDYLAHKYA

-280 VAGGKIN
+280 VAGGQIN
-287 IEVDNIHSTED
+287 IEVDNIQSTED

-306 SNLTTVGSANAMRIK
+306 NNLTTVGSANAMRIK

-337 FHQEISHD
+337 FRQEISHD
-345 NQISQTQ
+345 DQVHQTQ

-362 VSTPVAVTPVATT
+362 LPTATAPVGAST
-375 DASAVT
+375 ST
-381 STAAVTSAPVVNA
+381 STAPAITTSSVPVVNA

-399 QNIYSWNS
+399 QNIYYWNS

>member
-1 MSVLLGLFFELTM
+1 
-14 SLTMLRFALLFLAVL
+14 MLRFALLFLAVL
-29 ALPVQAATV
+29 VLPVQAATV
-38 NDLYQTQVT
+38 NDLYRTQVT

-69 KISGNTDILNNS
+69 KISGNTDILNN
-81 AIKAAITNSGRY
+81 ATIKTAITNSGRY
-93 ISQFGYNQV
+93 VSQLGYSQV
-102 NGQRAIDLSFDKNQ
+102 DGQRAINLSFDKNQ
-116 IKQLLIQSKASIWK
+116 IKQLLIKSKASIWK

-152 DQSTNALVSDT
+152 DQSTNALVNDT

-168 SRGLPLTFPVGDM
+168 SRGLPLTFPVGDI
-181 TDATAINV
+181 TDETAVNA
-189 SDLWGNFIDPI
+189 SDLWGGFIDPI
-200 AAASTRYHADGLLL
+200 AVASTRYHADGLLL
-214 VKAQQQPDGT
+214 VKAQQQPDGN

-238 IATADTQPITGTT
+238 IATVEVQPITGTT
-251 SGTLAQTSNKMINQV
+251 SGTLAQSSNKMINQV

-280 VAGGKIN
+280 VAGGKVN
-287 IEVDNIHSTED
+287 IEVDNIQSTEN

-306 SNLTTVGSANAMRIK
+306 NGLTTVNSANAMRIK
-321 GNSVIF
+321 GDSVIF

-345 NQISQTQ
+345 DQVRQTQ
-352 SAVAFAADPV
+352 SAIAFAADPV
-362 VSTPVAVTPVATT
+362 VSTTSAIIPVTT
-375 DASAVT
+375 DTVSAVP
-381 STAAVTSAPVVNA
+381 SVTASSA

>member
-1 MSVLLGLFFELTM
+1 
-14 SLTMLRFALLFLAVL
+14 MLRFALLFLAVL
-29 ALPVQAATV
+29 VLPVQAATV
-38 NDLYQTQVT
+38 NDLYRTQVT

-69 KISGNTDILNNS
+69 KISGNTDILNN
-81 AIKAAITNSGRY
+81 ATIKTAITNSGRY
-93 ISQFGYNQV
+93 VSQLGYSQV
-102 NGQRAIDLSFDKNQ
+102 DGQRAINLSFDKNQ
-116 IKQLLIQSKASIWK
+116 IKQLLIKSKASIWK

-152 DQSTNALVSDT
+152 DQSTNALVNDT

-168 SRGLPLTFPVGDM
+168 SRGLPLTFPVGDI
-181 TDATAINV
+181 TDETAVNA
-189 SDLWGNFIDPI
+189 SDLWGGFIDPI
-200 AAASTRYHADGLLL
+200 AVASTRYHADGLLL
-214 VKAQQQPDGT
+214 VKAQQQPDGN

-238 IATADTQPITGTT
+238 IATVEVQPITGIT
-251 SGTLAQTSNKMINQV
+251 SGTLAQSSNKMINQV

-280 VAGGKIN
+280 VAGGKVN
-287 IEVDNIHSTED
+287 IEVDNIQSTEN

-306 SNLTTVGSANAMRIK
+306 NGLTTVNSANAMRIK
-321 GNSVIF
+321 GDSVIF

-345 NQISQTQ
+345 DQVRQTQ
-352 SAVAFAADPV
+352 SAIAFAADPV
-362 VSTPVAVTPVATT
+362 VSTTSAIIPVTT
-375 DASAVT
+375 DTVSAVP
-381 STAAVTSAPVVNA
+381 SVTASSA

>member
-1 MSVLLGLFFELTM
+1 M

-29 ALPVQAATV
+29 ALPVRAATV
-38 NDLYQTQVT
+38 NDLYQTQVA

-69 KISGNTDILNNS
+69 KISGNTDILNNP

-93 ISQFGYNQV
+93 ISQFGYSQID
-102 NGQRAIDLSFDKNQ
+102 GQRALDLSFDKNQ
-116 IKQLLIQSKASIWK
+116 IKQLLMQSKASIWK

-139 MVDNDG
+139 MVDSDG

-152 DQSTNALVSDT
+152 DQSTNALVNDT

-168 SRGLPLTFPVGDM
+168 SRGLPLTFPVGDI
-181 TDATAINV
+181 TDATAVNV

-200 AAASTRYHADGLLL
+200 AAASHRYHANGLLL

-238 IATADTQPITGTT
+238 IATADTQPITGTA
-251 SGTLAQTSNKMINQV
+251 SGTLAQTSTQMINKV

-280 VAGGKIN
+280 VAGGKVN
-287 IEVDNIHSTED
+287 IEVDNIQSTED

-306 SNLTTVGSANAMRIK
+306 NNLTTVGSANAMRIK

-337 FHQEISHD
+337 FRQEISHD
-345 NQISQTQ
+345 NQVSQAQ
-352 SAVAFAADPV
+352 SGVAFAADSVP
-362 VSTPVAVTPVATT
+362 TPAVAPTSATTTASAITATTPSSVTP
-375 DASAVT
+375 
-381 STAAVTSAPVVNA
+381 
-394 LTVTP
+394 LTVSP
-399 QNIYSWNS
+399 QNVYDWNS

>member
-1 MSVLLGLFFELTM
+1 
-14 SLTMLRFALLFLAVL
+14 MLRFALLFLAVL
-29 ALPVQAATV
+29 ALPIQAATV

-47 LIGSDQQADQ
+47 LIGNDQQADQ

-69 KISGNTDILNNS
+69 KISGNTDILNNP
-81 AIKAAITNSGRY
+81 AIKTAITNSGSY
-93 ISQFGYNQV
+93 ISQFGYSQV
-102 NGQRAIDLSFDKNQ
+102 DGQRAIDLSFDKNQ

-139 MVDNDG
+139 MVDSDG

-152 DQSTNALVSDT
+152 DQSTNALINDT

-168 SRGLPLTFPVGDM
+168 SRGLPLTFPVGDI
-181 TDATAINV
+181 TDATAVNV

-200 AAASTRYHADGLLL
+200 AAASTRYHADGVLL
-214 VKAQQQPDGT
+214 VKALQQPNGN

-238 IATADTQPITGTT
+238 IASADTQPITGTT
-251 SGTLAQTSNKMINQV
+251 SGTLAQTSTKMINQV
-266 TDYLANKYA
+266 TDYLAHKYA

-280 VAGGKIN
+280 VAGGQIN
-287 IEVDNIHSTED
+287 IEVDNIQSTED

-306 SNLTTVGSANAMRIK
+306 NNLTTVGSANAMRIK

-337 FHQEISHD
+337 FRQEISHD
-345 NQISQTQ
+345 DQVHQTQ

-362 VSTPVAVTPVATT
+362 LPTATAPVGAST
-375 DASAVT
+375 ST
-381 STAAVTSAPVVNA
+381 STAPAITTSSVPVVNA

-399 QNIYSWNS
+399 QNIYYWNS

>member
-1 MSVLLGLFFELTM
+1 
-14 SLTMLRFALLFLAVL
+14 MLRFALLFLAIL

-38 NDLYQTQVT
+38 NDLYRTQVT

-69 KISGNTDILNNS
+69 KISGNTDILNN
-81 AIKAAITNSGRY
+81 AVIKTAITNSGRY
-93 ISQFGYNQV
+93 VSQLGYSQID
-102 NGQRAIDLSFDKNQ
+102 GQRAINLSFDKHQ
-116 IKQLLIQSKASIWK
+116 IKQLLIKSKASIWK

-139 MVDNDG
+139 MVDSDG

-152 DQSTNALVSDT
+152 DQSTNALVNDT

-181 TDATAINV
+181 SETTAV
-189 SDLWGNFIDPI
+189 TASDLWGGFIDPI
-200 AAASTRYHADGLLL
+200 ASVSTNYHADGLLL
-214 VKAQQQPDGT
+214 VKAQQQPDGN

-238 IATADTQPITGTT
+238 IATTEIQPISGAT
-251 SGTLAQTSNKMINQV
+251 SGTLAQTSTNMINQI

-280 VAGGKIN
+280 VAGGNIN
-287 IEVDNIHSTED
+287 IEVDNIDSTEN

-306 SNLTTVGSANAMRIK
+306 NGLTTVHSANAMRIK

-337 FHQEISHD
+337 FRQEISHD
-345 NQISQTQ
+345 NQVRQTQ
-352 SAVAFAADPV
+352 SGVAFAADSAA
-362 VSTPVAVTPVATT
+362 STPVAATST
-375 DASAVT
+375 AVT
-381 STAAVTSAPVVNA
+381 STAVTTPSSVPAVNA

-399 QNIYSWNS
+399 QNIYYWNS

>member
-1 MSVLLGLFFELTM
+1 
-14 SLTMLRFALLFLAVL
+14 MLRFALLFLAVL

-47 LIGSDQQADQ
+47 LIGNDQQADQ

-69 KISGNTDILNNS
+69 KISGNTDILNN
-81 AIKAAITNSGRY
+81 AVIKTAITNSGRY
-93 ISQFGYNQV
+93 VSQLGYSQV
-102 NGQRAIDLSFDKNQ
+102 AGQRAINLSFDKHQ
-116 IKQLLIQSKASIWK
+116 IKQLLIKSKASIWK

-139 MVDNDG
+139 MVDSDG

-152 DQSTNALVSDT
+152 DQSTNALVNDT

-168 SRGLPLTFPVGDM
+168 SRGLPLMFPVGDM
-181 TDATAINV
+181 SETTAVNA
-189 SDLWGNFIDPI
+189 SDLWDGFIDPI
-200 AAASTRYHADGLLL
+200 ASASTNYHADGLLL
-214 VKAQQQPDGT
+214 VKAQQQPDGN

-238 IATADTQPITGTT
+238 ITTTEIQPISGAT
-251 SGTLAQTSNKMINQV
+251 SGTLAQTSTNMINQI

-280 VAGGKIN
+280 VAGGNIN
-287 IEVDNIHSTED
+287 IEVDNIDSTEN

-306 SNLTTVGSANAMRIK
+306 NGLTTVHSANAMRIK

-345 NQISQTQ
+345 DQVRQTQ
-352 SAVAFAADPV
+352 SGVAFAADPAA
-362 VSTPVAVTPVATT
+362 STPVAATST
-375 DASAVT
+375 AVT
-381 STAAVTSAPVVNA
+381 STAVTTPSSVPAVNA

-399 QNIYSWNS
+399 QNIYYWNS

>member
-1 MSVLLGLFFELTM
+1 
-14 SLTMLRFALLFLAVL
+14 MLRFALLFLAVL

-47 LIGSDQQADQ
+47 LIGNDQQADQ

-69 KISGNTDILNNS
+69 KISGNTDVLDNA
-81 AIKAAITNSGRY
+81 AIKTAITNSGHY
-93 ISQFGYNQV
+93 ISQFGYSQV
-102 NGQRAIDLSFDKNQ
+102 NGQRVIDLSFDKHQ
-116 IKQLLIQSKASIWK
+116 IKQLLIKSKASIWK

-139 MVDNDG
+139 MVDSDG

-152 DQSTNALVSDT
+152 DQSTNGLVNDT

-181 TDATAINV
+181 TDATAVNA
-189 SDLWGNFIDPI
+189 SDLWGDFIDPI
-200 AAASTRYHADGLLL
+200 ASASAHYNADGLLL
-214 VKAQQQPDGT
+214 VKAQQQPDGN

-238 IATADTQPITGTT
+238 IATTEIQPISGTT
-251 SGTLAQTSNKMINQV
+251 SGTLAQTSTKMINQV
-266 TDYLANKYA
+266 TDYLAKKYA
-275 VVLGG
+275 VVLG
-280 VAGGKIN
+280 VAAGGNIN
-287 IEVDNIHSTED
+287 IEVDNIHSTEN

-306 SNLTTVGSANAMRIK
+306 NGLTTVHSANAMRIK

-345 NQISQTQ
+345 DQVRQTQ
-352 SAVAFAADPV
+352 SGVAFAADPA
-362 VSTPVAVTPVATT
+362 VSTPVAA
-375 DASAVT
+375 T
-381 STAAVTSAPVVNA
+381 STAVTIPSSVPAVSVLKVS
-394 LTVTP
+394 P
-399 QNIYSWNS
+399 QNIYYWNS

>member
-1 MSVLLGLFFELTM
+1 
-14 SLTMLRFALLFLAVL
+14 
-29 ALPVQAATV
+29 
-38 NDLYQTQVT
+38 
-47 LIGSDQQADQ
+47 
-57 AAREQGL
+57 
-64 ANVLV
+64 
-69 KISGNTDILNNS
+69 
-81 AIKAAITNSGRY
+81 
-93 ISQFGYNQV
+93 
-102 NGQRAIDLSFDKNQ
+102 
-116 IKQLLIQSKASIWK
+116 
-130 DQRPNILVW
+130 
-139 MVDNDG
+139 
-145 QQRNILW
+145 
-152 DQSTNALVSDT
+152 
-163 KQAAD
+163 
-168 SRGLPLTFPVGDM
+168 
-181 TDATAINV
+181 
-189 SDLWGNFIDPI
+189 
-200 AAASTRYHADGLLL
+200 
-214 VKAQQQPDGT
+214 
-224 VSLNWQFY
+224 
-232 PQQPSK
+232 
-238 IATADTQPITGTT
+238 
-251 SGTLAQTSNKMINQV
+251 MINQV

-375 DASAVT
+375 DPSAVT

>member
-1 MSVLLGLFFELTM
+1 M

-29 ALPVQAATV
+29 ALPVRAATV
-38 NDLYQTQVT
+38 NDLYQTQVA

-93 ISQFGYNQV
+93 ISQFGYSQV
-102 NGQRAIDLSFDKNQ
+102 DGQRALDLSFDKNQ

-139 MVDNDG
+139 MVDSDG

-152 DQSTNALVSDT
+152 DQSTNALVNDT

-168 SRGLPLTFPVGDM
+168 SRGLPLTFPVGDI
-181 TDATAINV
+181 TDATAVNV

-200 AAASTRYHADGLLL
+200 AAASHRYHANGLLL

-238 IATADTQPITGTT
+238 IATAETQPITGTA
-251 SGTLAQTSNKMINQV
+251 SGTLAQTSTQMINKV

-275 VVLGG
+275 VALGG
-280 VAGGKIN
+280 VAGGKVN
-287 IEVDNIHSTED
+287 IEVDNIQSTED

-306 SNLTTVGSANAMRIK
+306 NNLTTVGSANAMRIK

-337 FHQEISHD
+337 FRQEISHD
-345 NQISQTQ
+345 NQVSQAQ

-362 VSTPVAVTPVATT
+362 PTPAVAPASATT
-375 DASAVT
+375 TASAVT
-381 STAAVTSAPVVNA
+381 ATTPSSVTP
-394 LTVTP
+394 LTVSP
-399 QNIYSWNS
+399 QNIYDWNS

>member
-1 MSVLLGLFFELTM
+1 M

-29 ALPVQAATV
+29 ALPIQAATV

-47 LIGSDQQADQ
+47 LIGNDQQADQ

-69 KISGNTDILNNS
+69 KISGNTDILNNP
-81 AIKAAITNSGRY
+81 AIKTAITNSGSY
-93 ISQFGYNQV
+93 ISQFGYSQV
-102 NGQRAIDLSFDKNQ
+102 DGQRAIDLSFDKNQ

-139 MVDNDG
+139 MVDSDG

-152 DQSTNALVSDT
+152 DQSTNALINDT

-168 SRGLPLTFPVGDM
+168 SRGLPLTFPVGDI
-181 TDATAINV
+181 TDATAVNV

-200 AAASTRYHADGLLL
+200 AAASTRYHADGVLL
-214 VKAQQQPDGT
+214 VKALQQPNGN

-238 IATADTQPITGTT
+238 IASADTQPITGTT
-251 SGTLAQTSNKMINQV
+251 SGTLAQTSTKMINQV
-266 TDYLANKYA
+266 TDYLAHKYA

-280 VAGGKIN
+280 VAGGQIN
-287 IEVDNIHSTED
+287 IEVDNIQSTED

-306 SNLTTVGSANAMRIK
+306 NNLTTVGSANAMRIK

-337 FHQEISHD
+337 FRQEISHD
-345 NQISQTQ
+345 DQVHQTQ

-362 VSTPVAVTPVATT
+362 LPTATAPVGAST
-375 DASAVT
+375 ST
-381 STAAVTSAPVVNA
+381 STAPAITTSSVPVANA

-399 QNIYSWNS
+399 QNIYYWNS

>member
-1 MSVLLGLFFELTM
+1 
-14 SLTMLRFALLFLAVL
+14 MLRFALLFLAVL
-29 ALPVQAATV
+29 VLPVQAATV
-38 NDLYQTQVT
+38 NDLYRTQVT

-69 KISGNTDILNNS
+69 KISGNTDILNN
-81 AIKAAITNSGRY
+81 ATIKTAITNSGRY
-93 ISQFGYNQV
+93 VSQLGYSQV
-102 NGQRAIDLSFDKNQ
+102 DGQRAINLSFDKNQ
-116 IKQLLIQSKASIWK
+116 IKQLLIKSKASIWK

-152 DQSTNALVSDT
+152 DQSTNALVNDT

-168 SRGLPLTFPVGDM
+168 SRGLPLTFPVGDI
-181 TDATAINV
+181 TDETAVNA
-189 SDLWGNFIDPI
+189 SDLWGGFIDPI
-200 AAASTRYHADGLLL
+200 AVASTRYHADGLLL
-214 VKAQQQPDGT
+214 VKAQQQPDGN

-238 IATADTQPITGTT
+238 IATAEVQPITGTT
-251 SGTLAQTSNKMINQV
+251 SGTLAQSSNKMINQV

-280 VAGGKIN
+280 VAGGKVN
-287 IEVDNIHSTED
+287 IEVDNIQSTEN

-306 SNLTTVGSANAMRIK
+306 NGLTTVNSANAMRIK
-321 GNSVIF
+321 GDSVIF

-345 NQISQTQ
+345 DQVRQTQ
-352 SAVAFAADPV
+352 SAIAFAADPV
-362 VSTPVAVTPVATT
+362 VSTTSAIIPVTT
-375 DASAVT
+375 DTVSAVP
-381 STAAVTSAPVVNA
+381 SVTASSA

>member
-1 MSVLLGLFFELTM
+1 
-14 SLTMLRFALLFLAVL
+14 MLRFALLFLAVL
-29 ALPVQAATV
+29 VLPVQAATV

-47 LIGSDQQADQ
+47 LIGNDQQADQ

-69 KISGNTDILNNS
+69 KISGNTDVLDNV
-81 AIKAAITNSGRY
+81 AIKTAITNSGHY
-93 ISQFGYNQV
+93 ISQFGYSQV
-102 NGQRAIDLSFDKNQ
+102 NGQRAIDLSFDKHQ
-116 IKQLLIQSKASIWK
+116 IKQLLIKSKASIWK

-139 MVDNDG
+139 MVDSDG

-152 DQSTNALVSDT
+152 DQSTNGLVNDT

-181 TDATAINV
+181 TDATAVNA
-189 SDLWGNFIDPI
+189 SDLWGDFIDPI
-200 AAASTRYHADGLLL
+200 ASASAHYHADGLLL
-214 VKAQQQPDGT
+214 VKAQQQPDGS

-232 PQQPSK
+232 PQKPSQ
-238 IATADTQPITGTT
+238 IATAATQPMTGTA
-251 SGTLAQTSNKMINQV
+251 SGTLAQTSTKMINQV

-280 VAGGKIN
+280 VAGGNIN
-287 IEVDNIHSTED
+287 IEVDNIHSTEN

-306 SNLTTVGSANAMRIK
+306 NGLTTVHSANAMRIK

-327 QLNLQGSEQA
+327 QLDLQGSEQA
-337 FHQEISHD
+337 FRQEISND
-345 NQISQTQ
+345 SQVRQTQ
-352 SAVAFAADPV
+352 SGVAFAADPA
-362 VSTPVAVTPVATT
+362 VSTPVAATT
-375 DASAVT
+375 PSSVPAV
-381 STAAVTSAPVVNA
+381 SV

-399 QNIYSWNS
+399 QNIYYWNS

>member
-1 MSVLLGLFFELTM
+1 
-14 SLTMLRFALLFLAVL
+14 MLRFALLFLAVL
-29 ALPVQAATV
+29 VLPVQAATV
-38 NDLYQTQVT
+38 NDLYRTQVT

-69 KISGNTDILNNS
+69 KISGNTDILNN
-81 AIKAAITNSGRY
+81 ATIKTAITNSGRY
-93 ISQFGYNQV
+93 VSQLGYSQV
-102 NGQRAIDLSFDKNQ
+102 DGQRAINLSFDKNQ
-116 IKQLLIQSKASIWK
+116 IKQLLIKSKASIWK

-152 DQSTNALVSDT
+152 DQSTNALVNDT

-168 SRGLPLTFPVGDM
+168 SRGLPLTFPVGDI
-181 TDATAINV
+181 TDETAVNA
-189 SDLWGNFIDPI
+189 SDLWGGFIDPI
-200 AAASTRYHADGLLL
+200 AVASTRYHADGLLL
-214 VKAQQQPDGT
+214 VKAQQQPDANVT
-224 VSLNWQFY
+224 LHWQFY

-238 IATADTQPITGTT
+238 IATAEVQPITGTT
-251 SGTLAQTSNKMINQV
+251 SGTLAQSSNKMINQV

-280 VAGGKIN
+280 VAGGKVN
-287 IEVDNIHSTED
+287 IEVDNIQSTEN

-306 SNLTTVGSANAMRIK
+306 NGLTTVNSANAMRIK
-321 GNSVIF
+321 GDSVIF

-345 NQISQTQ
+345 DQVRQTQ
-352 SAVAFAADPV
+352 SAIAFAADPA
-362 VSTPVAVTPVATT
+362 VSTTSAIISVTT
-375 DASAVT
+375 DTVSAVP
-381 STAAVTSAPVVNA
+381 SVTASSA

>member
-1 MSVLLGLFFELTM
+1 
-14 SLTMLRFALLFLAVL
+14 MLRFALLFLAVL
-29 ALPVQAATV
+29 VLPVQAATV
-38 NDLYQTQVT
+38 NDLYRTQVT

-69 KISGNTDILNNS
+69 KISGNTDILNN
-81 AIKAAITNSGRY
+81 ATIKTAITNSGRY
-93 ISQFGYNQV
+93 VSQLGYSQV
-102 NGQRAIDLSFDKNQ
+102 DGQRAINLSFDKNQ
-116 IKQLLIQSKASIWK
+116 IKQLLIKSKASIWK

-152 DQSTNALVSDT
+152 DQSTNALVNDT

-168 SRGLPLTFPVGDM
+168 SRGLPLTFPVGDI
-181 TDATAINV
+181 TDETAVNA
-189 SDLWGNFIDPI
+189 SDLWGGFIDPI
-200 AAASTRYHADGLLL
+200 AVASTRYHADGLLL
-214 VKAQQQPDGT
+214 VKAQQQPDGN

-238 IATADTQPITGTT
+238 IATAEVQPITGTI
-251 SGTLAQTSNKMINQV
+251 SGTLAQSSNKMINQV

-280 VAGGKIN
+280 VAGGKVN
-287 IEVDNIHSTED
+287 IEVDNIQSTEN

-306 SNLTTVGSANAMRIK
+306 NGLTTVNSANAMRIK
-321 GNSVIF
+321 GDSVIF

-345 NQISQTQ
+345 DQVRQTQ
-352 SAVAFAADPV
+352 SAIAFAADPV
-362 VSTPVAVTPVATT
+362 VSTTSAIIPVTT
-375 DASAVT
+375 DTVSAVP
-381 STAAVTSAPVVNA
+381 SVTASSA